1 MKLPPAQNA
10 YVLDEN
16 DGNEKESKI
25 APGKIVNNANSKPP
39 GRQVSETD
47 LYLLGAIEKLVFR
60 VDFMEKRLRR
70 VEEMMYYAIAG
81 NRVDQGVHQHNWKV
95 KWLISCRTVLTKH
108 LNQLLRQNL
117 TLIAPLPKSMRK

>member
-1 MKLPPAQNA
+1 MKLPAAQNS

-16 DGNEKESKI
+16 NENEKESKI
-25 APGKIVNNANSKPP
+25 APGKIVNNLNSKPP

-81 NRVDQGVHQHNWKV
+81 NRVDQGIN
-95 KWLISCRTVLTKH
+95 
-108 LNQLLRQNL
+108 
-117 TLIAPLPKSMRK
+117 